1 MGTFNVGDV
10 VQTVLRLLD
19 ENGPMTAA
27 SITAESGVEKKIL
40 AGTLGRMLKATKRP
54 IGPKRIHV
62 LDWVYDEEGQR
73 KYPRP
78 LFALGDKPDKKK
90 PKRDPHAVAKA
101 YRERQKKRFLGNSV
115 FNLGVGVETMRK
127 RVAGRMGSIIA
138 PVQQSD
144 I

>member
-27 SITAESGVEKKIL
+27 SMVTEAGVEKDIL
-40 AGTLGRMLKATKRP
+40 AATITRMRKPTLRPKA
-54 IGPKRIHV
+54 PKRIYV

-90 PKRDPHAVAKA
+90 PKRDRHAVAKA

-115 FNLGVGVETMRK
+115 FNLGVGVEAMRR
-127 RVAGRMGSIIA
+127 RVGGLMERSK
-138 PVQQSD
+138 
-144 I
+144 